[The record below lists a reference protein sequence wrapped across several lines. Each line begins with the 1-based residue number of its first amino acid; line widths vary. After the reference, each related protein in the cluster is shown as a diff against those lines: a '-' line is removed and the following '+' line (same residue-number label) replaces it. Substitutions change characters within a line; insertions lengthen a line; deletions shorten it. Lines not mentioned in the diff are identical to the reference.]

1 MCLCVSI
8 CTNIYPYVPFCTQ
21 IYLCTNMFLYNV
33 PYKYTYKTFTKI
45 KPPWYHDS
53 PHDTMPLDTT
63 LYDSPHLSS
72 QRQTEWWFTIG
83 EWQYIDEWC
92 VLQNY
97 TQLHTTLYPTFPPY
111 CNCIS
116 NCIQAPTEGKAIPP
130 QPPSSSQL
138 TLQNLS
144 TSNIAANIPTSL
156 NFQYLNLHSNI
167 PQHPILLLIFQNP
180 SISNISTN
188 ISQLHQIDQRG
199 FCTPQ
204 NLTPYKG
211 PEPHNSTLRP

>member
-45 KPPWYHDS
+45 IPPWYQDS

-72 QRQTEWWFTIG
+72 QRQTEWRFTIG

-92 VLQNY
+92 LLQNY
-97 TQLHTTLYPTFPPY
+97 TQSHTTLYPTFPPY

-116 NCIQAPTEGKAIPP
+116 NCIQAPTEG
-130 QPPSSSQL
+130 
-138 TLQNLS
+138 NL
-144 TSNIAANIPTSL
+144 PTC
-156 NFQYLNLHSNI
+156 
-167 PQHPILLLIFQNP
+167 LLGQTKFPLVKYGPVECLIWGMIQCAKQAF
-180 SISNISTN
+180 IGTVA
-188 ISQLHQIDQRG
+188 
-199 FCTPQ
+199 
-204 NLTPYKG
+204 
-211 PEPHNSTLRP
+211 